1 MVDLSLL
8 EDMDEVDLLQEEVME
23 PKVGKDGLLTLL
35 EEVQADMKL
44 DLVIAAEDI
53 AVVVEVSEEVA
64 EGTVEVAKDLEVVL

>member
-8 EDMDEVDLLQEEVME
+8 EDMEEVVLLQEEVME

-35 EEVQADMKL
+35 EDMKL